1 MRRRDA
7 MDNIFTL
14 QLNIRS
20 NYSNDKAKQYK
31 KFVTQTQHIDYIPS
45 RNYKQYDQVYDSR
58 LKT

>member
-31 KFVTQTQHIDYIPS
+31 KFVT
-45 RNYKQYDQVYDSR
+45 
-58 LKT
+58 